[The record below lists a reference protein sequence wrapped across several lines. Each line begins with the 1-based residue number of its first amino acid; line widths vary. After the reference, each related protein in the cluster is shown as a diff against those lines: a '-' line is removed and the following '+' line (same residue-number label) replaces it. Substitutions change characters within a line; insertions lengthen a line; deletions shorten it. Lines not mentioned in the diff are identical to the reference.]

1 MKKSYRVKS
10 EKDFNAIFKV
20 GQSFANRKFVI
31 YKLEKKQKHFRV
43 GISVSKKLGNAVMR
57 NKIKRRIRHVLIAH
71 QAELATLDF
80 VVIAR
85 KGVEILTY
93 PELEQNLL
101 HVLKIAK
108 IYQEGLSCEKEK

>member
-10 EKDFNAIFKV
+10 EKDFNAIFKS

-71 QAELATLDF
+71 QAELAALDF

-93 PELEQNLL
+93 QELEQNLL

-108 IYQEGLSCEKEK
+108 IYQEGLSSEKGK

>member
-31 YKLEKKQKHFRV
+31 YKLEKKQKHFRI

-57 NKIKRRIRHVLIAH
+57 NLTRSEERRV
-71 QAELATLDF
+71 
-80 VVIAR
+80 
-85 KGVEILTY
+85 G
-93 PELEQNLL
+93 
-101 HVLKIAK
+101 
-108 IYQEGLSCEKEK
+108 KECRSRWSPYH